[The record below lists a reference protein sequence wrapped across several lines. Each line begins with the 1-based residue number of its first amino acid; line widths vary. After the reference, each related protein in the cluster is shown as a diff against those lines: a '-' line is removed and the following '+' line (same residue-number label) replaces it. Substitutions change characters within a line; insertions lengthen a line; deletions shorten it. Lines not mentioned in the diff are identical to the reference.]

1 MTGREEPV
9 DAYLDHLRLERR
21 LSPRTILS
29 YRSDLQQHLEF
40 LASRGGADWKRID
53 TELLRADLARLHRQ
67 GRARRSQQR
76 YRSSLRGFYRFLL
89 REGWIDRDP
98 SVDLEGPRTPRNLPK
113 CLSRSEVDR
122 LLEACAGEG
131 PLDLRDRAMMEVAYG
146 AGLRVSELVGLGVE
160 ECDLEKR
167 WVRVVGKGDRERVVP
182 LGAPACRSVR
192 LYLRRGRPAIM
203 KARHCPKL
211 FVNRWGRPLSRMG
224 FFRILRRRGE
234 VAALDARRL
243 HPHLLRHTFATHLLE
258 AGASLRIVQ
267 ELLGHRSLAT
277 TEIYT
282 AVDRSFLRRVH
293 RRFHPRGGGSQQEE
307 R

>member
-1 MTGREEPV
+1 MKETEETV

-21 LSPRTILS
+21 LSPRTVLS
-29 YRSDLQQHLEF
+29 YRSDLLQHLAF
-40 LASRGGADWKRID
+40 LASRGCGAWSRVD
-53 TELLRADLARLHRQ
+53 TETLRDDLARLHGE

-89 REGWIDRDP
+89 REGWIDQDP
-98 SVDLEGPRTPRNLPK
+98 SGELEGPRTPRNLPK
-113 CLSRSEVDR
+113 TLTHEEIDAI
-122 LLEACAGEG
+122 LAACEGED

-146 AGLRVSELVGLGVE
+146 AGLRVSELVGLGSE
-160 ECDLEKR
+160 ECDLENR

-182 LGAPACRSVR
+182 LGVPACRSVR
-192 LYLRRGRPAIM
+192 RYIRRARPLLVGT
-203 KARHCPKL
+203 RHCPRL
-211 FVNRWGRPLSRMG
+211 FVNRFGRPLSRMG
-224 FFRILRRRGE
+224 FFRILRRRG
-234 VAALDARRL
+234 AAASIDPLRL

-293 RRFHPRGGGSQQEE
+293 RRFHPRGGGSHQEA
-307 R
+307 